1 MKSRGS
7 GDSVEDSGWSQSSWM
22 ELGEEDRKR
31 GLWRDT
37 AGVIFE
43 FPQRRVCILSPS
55 PIPHSPDAGLVP
67 ANDPEKGGLSVLYTH
82 RHIPRNT
89 LTVPQCTRPQV
100 SDGPSGAHTPDQH
113 LSDRQAR
120 VDGNTAHTSAHGHTD
135 MSYLK
140 DIYVL
145 FTAWHSPVAAP
156 TFYSH
161 LSLSS
166 LKQGQQP

>member
-1 MKSRGS
+1 
-7 GDSVEDSGWSQSSWM
+7 M

-89 LTVPQCTRPQV
+89 LCPNAPAPKCQVVPQELI
-100 SDGPSGAHTPDQH
+100 H
-113 LSDRQAR
+113 L
-120 VDGNTAHTSAHGHTD
+120 TS
-135 MSYLK
+135 
-140 DIYVL
+140 I
-145 FTAWHSPVAAP
+145 
-156 TFYSH
+156 
-161 LSLSS
+161 
-166 LKQGQQP
+166 